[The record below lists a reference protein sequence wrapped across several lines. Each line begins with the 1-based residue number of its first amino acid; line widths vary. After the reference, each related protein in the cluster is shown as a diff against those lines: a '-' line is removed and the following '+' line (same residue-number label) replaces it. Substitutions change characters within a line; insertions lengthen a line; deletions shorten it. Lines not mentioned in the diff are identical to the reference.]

1 MSYSSPYA
9 FIVVGLV
16 LVAGALVRVFYNERH
31 AGRGDKWWTW
41 VAAALL
47 IWGAISI
54 SFFSSPAF
62 RDSFDLGALPGPKLE
77 AALAAKV
84 PAAVSQVI
92 STRCVMCHNPQPAWQ
107 GIDVPPKGVVLDT
120 PQGIV
125 RNAHEVLVQAGL
137 TRAMPPNNVTEM
149 TPAERKVLRDWIAN
163 RESASVARPG
173 SPALALAMGQ

>member
-1 MSYSSPYA
+1 MCSLCG
-9 FIVVGLV
+9 I
-16 LVAGALVRVFYNERH
+16 
-31 AGRGDKWWTW
+31 RG
-41 VAAALL
+41 
-47 IWGAISI
+47 
-54 SFFSSPAF
+54 
-62 RDSFDLGALPGPKLE
+62 
-77 AALAAKV
+77 
-84 PAAVSQVI
+84 
-92 STRCVMCHNPQPAWQ
+92 C
-107 GIDVPPKGVVLDT
+107 T